1 MCKCVSGILRKIAL
15 ELQEKDDGIKKE
27 YTIENPVMSLKVKHP
42 EKKSEES
49 EGSEES
55 DENKKKK
62 PLIDVE
68 ERDVREA
75 KRPVIK
81 PSRRQE
87 SFRSKWKG
95 EGSREVRKE
104 YQKQYRVDNGNKGA

>member
-1 MCKCVSGILRKIAL
+1 MRKCVSDTLRKIAI
-15 ELQEKDDGIKKE
+15 ELQEEDDLKKE
-27 YTIENPVMSLKVKHP
+27 YTIDNPVISIKVKHP
-42 EKKSEES
+42 EKESEES

-55 DENKKKK
+55 DKKKK

-87 SFRSKWKG
+87 YFRSKWKG
-95 EGSREVRKE
+95 EGSREVRKD
-104 YQKQYRVDNGNKGA
+104 YQKQYRVDNGNK

>member
-1 MCKCVSGILRKIAL
+1 MRKCVSNILRKIAI
-15 ELQEKDDGIKKE
+15 ELQEDDGGIKKE
-27 YTIENPVMSLKVKHP
+27 YTIDNPVVSIKVEHP
-42 EKKSEES
+42 TKESEVSEES
-49 EGSEES
+49 EE
-55 DENKKKK
+55 DKKKK

-75 KRPVIK
+75 KRPVVK

-95 EGSREVRKE
+95 EGSREVRKD
-104 YQKQYRVDNGNKGA
+104 YQKQYRVDHGNG